1 MVRRRR
7 KDGGPG
13 GLSESGEVSHNL
25 MPPQN
30 HQDGNGKVYGNG
42 VVDVYGNGKG
52 VVGGLEQQPLP
63 PPPTPTQWS
72 HMYST
77 TAVGAGGGAASCYT
91 DSSHYDGNQYE
102 VPQLPHHHGGKTPAP
117 SLRYGFSG
125 GYPADGG
132 GHIYIPQHVMPVY
145 YPDNRPTV

>member
-1 MVRRRR
+1 MLILVISLAILVIFLLTGITICVVKRRR
-7 KDGGPG
+7 KDGGP

-25 MPPQN
+25 MPP
-30 HQDGNGKVYGNG
+30 
-42 VVDVYGNGKG
+42 
-52 VVGGLEQQPLP
+52 
-63 PPPTPTQWS
+63 PTPTQWS
-72 HMYST
+72 HMYT
-77 TAVGAGGGAASCYT
+77 TAVPGGAASYT

-102 VPQLPHHHGGKTPAP
+102 VPHHHGGKTPAP
-117 SLRYGFSG
+117 SLRYGFS